1 MTASL
6 RVHVN
11 RDEPRSVEPEADVL
25 EVDDPFDIVL
35 ENHGQPAHVHVSV
48 DDALAAISDVEEA
61 NWYLTEGEI
70 RTIPVDVHSI
80 DAVEGRLEV
89 ATGYGAERGVVDV
102 RVAAGTGG
110 VDVDESLGEI
120 QADTE
125 PAPTT
130 PRDYV
135 APTAFVALGI
145 VVSILVAVLVED
157 VVAVAAGIA
166 TVVVAVGI
174 ALFLLFSG

>member
-1 MTASL
+1 MTSL

-11 RDEPRSVEPEADVL
+11 REEPRSVEPEVDVL

-48 DDALAAISDVEEA
+48 DDALAEISDVEET
-61 NWYLTEGEI
+61 NWYLTEGET

-80 DAVEGRLEV
+80 DAVDGRLEV

-102 RVAAGTGG
+102 TVTAGAGG
-110 VDVDESLGEI
+110 VDVDESLGKI
-120 QADTE
+120 QPDPE
-125 PAPTT
+125 PASTSA
-130 PRDYV
+130 REYV
-135 APTAFVALGI
+135 VPSAFVGLGI

-157 VVAVAAGIA
+157 IVAVAAGIA
-166 TVVVAVGI
+166 LVVVAVGV
-174 ALFLLFSG
+174 ALFLLVSG